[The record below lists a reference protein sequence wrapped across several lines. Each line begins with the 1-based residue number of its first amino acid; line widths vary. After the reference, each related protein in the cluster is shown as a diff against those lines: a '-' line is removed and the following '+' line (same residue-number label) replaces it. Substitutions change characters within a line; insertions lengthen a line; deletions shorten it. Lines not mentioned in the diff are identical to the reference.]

1 MATQTIRF
9 VAPAGLTLLARLY
22 PVGSGTAFAV
32 EASCTEAARGGVY
45 TFTQSGS
52 SGKYEV
58 HVRDTTGGGD
68 SKLGVIYVQ
77 TTDTAATFDCVDQRV
92 DLEIAEDAAT
102 AAAGG
107 GGGGGG
113 EVTGFSA
120 AALAQLA
127 GVEISLASTTQTDN
141 SSLDLVQGCDYS
153 ADDGTAILW
162 TLTDTADLTGA
173 SATLTLKRGATSE
186 TFTGTVTE
194 TATNTWQLAVELTAT
209 ETAALATANDWSY
222 SLTLTLANSHV
233 RIVRLPGHRAR
244 VLAR

>member
-22 PVGSGTAFAV
+22 PVGSATAFAA
-32 EASCTEAARGGVY
+32 EASCTELARGGLY
-45 TFTQSGS
+45 TFTQTSS

-68 SKLGVIYVQ
+68 SKLGVIYVT

-92 DLEIAEDAAT
+92 DLEIAEDAAA

-120 AALAQLA
+120 AAMAQLA
-127 GVEISLASTTQTDN
+127 GVEISLASTTQTEN
-141 SSLDLVQGCDYS
+141 SSLDIVQGCDYS
-153 ADDGTAILW
+153 ADDATALTW

-173 SATLTLKRGATSE
+173 SATLILKRGTTSQE
-186 TFTGTVTE
+186 FTGTVTE
-194 TATNTWQLAVELTAT
+194 TATNTWAIAVELTAT
-209 ETAALATANDWSY
+209 ETAALATGNDWTY
-222 SLTLTLANSHV
+222 SLQLVLANTHTRSV
-233 RIVRLPGHRAR
+233 RNPGQRAR
-244 VLAR
+244 VLAP